1 MLIVMI
7 ALGTTT
13 TGIAAD
19 DDLPLEL
26 HEWSVWLGEPQSKQ
40 INAAT
45 AYPTA
50 MPSLVDSERNRR
62 REVDKQKPSPIGLMT
77 IYGNPPEVVDVDL
90 KITGGRPVSQWP
102 KSEGKASRLRW
113 LDLTLSKELS
123 NPELIAYI
131 PETHWFHQARALGG
145 LYIQLKKGG
154 RAERFFAYDLEFQ
167 SGLTVRV
174 DGGPDEYKFANL
186 GKHPLHDILL
196 IIPGKDGVRLG
207 WLDTIA
213 GAPAGAPAGGNN
225 NPAGA
230 QNAAAQPATAKNAPA
245 GAVVLQGGG
254 VGINIVANNAAP
266 ANNQPAATPGAAQP
280 AANETLAAI
289 TLSEPLAAD
298 SEDFKKKTDGE
309 LRQRLSKTGLS
320 EAEINLMLSL
330 YAQYFFASDEIQVL
344 YRVSPEGIDE
354 MTPLSVEPDTTKIK
368 RVAMVIARKV
378 DPRLREDVQKLITEL
393 GDTNFPVREK
403 AEARLK
409 ELGNLASSNLKE
421 AVKSKD
427 LEVVM
432 RAERLLLKLK
442 EQLGADPNAGQ

>member
-1 MLIVMI
+1 M
-7 ALGTTT
+7 G
-13 TGIAAD
+13 AD

-40 INAAT
+40 INAGAI
-45 AYPTA
+45 YPTA
-50 MPSLVDSERNRR
+50 MPSLVESERNRR
-62 REVDKQKPSPIGLMT
+62 READKQKPSPIGLMT

-167 SGLTVRV
+167 SPLTVRV
-174 DGGPDEYKFANL
+174 DGGPDEYKFVNL

-196 IIPGKDGVRLG
+196 IVPGKDGVRLG

-213 GAPAGAPAGGNN
+213 GAPGGGAANTPANPAG
-225 NPAGA
+225 GA
-230 QNAAAQPATAKNAPA
+230 QNAAQPVAVQNAGGVVLANPGGAAVAAAAPA
-245 GAVVLQGGG
+245 NNGA
-254 VGINIVANNAAP
+254 A
-266 ANNQPAATPGAAQP
+266 ANNQPAAAQGAAGQPGAK
-280 AANETLAAI
+280 ETLAAI
-289 TLSEPLAAD
+289 SLSEPIALD
-298 SEDFKKKTDGE
+298 SEDFKKKTDAE
-309 LRQRLSKTGLS
+309 LRQRLSKTGLT

-330 YAQYFFASDEIQVL
+330 YSQYFFATDEIQVL
-344 YRVSPEGIDE
+344 YRISQEGIEE
-354 MTPLSVEPDTTKIK
+354 MTPLAVEPDTTKIK

-378 DPRLREDVQKLITEL
+378 DPRLREDVQKLVTEL
-393 GDTNFPVREK
+393 GDASYTVREK
-403 AEARLK
+403 AESRLK

-421 AVKSKD
+421 AMKSKD

-442 EQLGADPNAGQ
+442 EQLGADPNAAQ

>member
-1 MLIVMI
+1 M
-7 ALGTTT
+7 G
-13 TGIAAD
+13 AD

-40 INAAT
+40 INAGAV
-45 AYPTA
+45 YPTA
-50 MPSLVDSERNRR
+50 MPSLVESERNRR
-62 REVDKQKPSPIGLMT
+62 READKQKPSPIGLMT

-90 KITGGRPVSQWP
+90 KITGGRPISQWP

-113 LDLTLSKELS
+113 LDLTLSKELA

-167 SGLTVRV
+167 SPLTVRV

-196 IIPGKDGVRLG
+196 IVPGKEGVRLG

-213 GAPAGAPAGGNN
+213 GAPGGGAGNTPANPAGGAPN
-225 NPAGA
+225 
-230 QNAAAQPATAKNAPA
+230 AAQPVAIQNAGGVVLANPGGAAVAVAATANK
-245 GAVVLQGGG
+245 G
-254 VGINIVANNAAP
+254 AP
-266 ANNQPAATPGAAQP
+266 ANNQPAAAQGAAGP
-280 AANETLAAI
+280 SAAKETIAAI
-289 TLSEPLAAD
+289 SLSEPIAVD
-298 SEDFKKKTDGE
+298 SEDFKKKTDAE
-309 LRQRLSKTGLS
+309 LRQRLSKTGLT

-330 YAQYFFASDEIQVL
+330 YSQYFFATDEIQVL
-344 YRVSPEGIDE
+344 YRISQEGIEE
-354 MTPLSVEPDTTKIK
+354 MTPLAVEPDTTKIK

-378 DPRLREDVQKLITEL
+378 DPRLREDVQKLVTEL
-393 GDTNFPVREK
+393 GDASYAVREK
-403 AEARLK
+403 AESRLK

-421 AVKSKD
+421 AMKSKD

-442 EQLGADPNAGQ
+442 EQLGADPNAAQ